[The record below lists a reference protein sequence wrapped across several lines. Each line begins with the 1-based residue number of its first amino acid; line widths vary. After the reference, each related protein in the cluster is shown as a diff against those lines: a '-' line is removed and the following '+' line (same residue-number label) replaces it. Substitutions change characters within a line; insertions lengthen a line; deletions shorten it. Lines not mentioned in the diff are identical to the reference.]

1 MSLKQIWQAAN
12 PKGHLLTAI
21 SFLIPIVCGSGF
33 IIAIGM
39 GLGGTVQDTL
49 TPGQFDVWQAMAT
62 LGAKALG
69 LLPVVIAVGI
79 SGSIAGKPGIA
90 PGFVVGLAA
99 NTISAGFIGGMIGGY
114 IAGYIALAIIKNVKV
129 PDWARGLM
137 PTLIVPFFASIIS
150 CLIMVYII
158 GTPIGI
164 FTEALTS
171 FLRSMGTSSNL
182 VLGAV
187 IGALCIIDFGGPLN
201 KTCFAFVLTLQAQ
214 GINEP
219 ITALQLVNTA
229 TPIGFGLAFFIAKL
243 LRKNIYNREEV
254 ETLKSAVP
262 MGIVNIVEGSIPI
275 VMNDIV
281 RGIAAAAIGGACGG
295 AVTMVYGA
303 DATVPFGGVLMIP
316 TMSHPMAGIMA
327 LLVNIVVTATVYAVI
342 KKDIPRDVIVDNDY
356 EEEDIDLD
364 DIKGRY
370 RVNSGEMAGRA
381 AISGVGFAI
390 LSKQACQPYI
400 DDGRLIEIEFEQSAA
415 PLQLFALYSD
425 RRYLPAKTRALI
437 DFMHQRLSH

>member
-1 MSLKQIWQAAN
+1 MNIKGIWQAAN

-21 SFLIPIVCGSGF
+21 SYLIPIVCGSGF

-39 GLGGTVQDTL
+39 AFGGTVQDTL
-49 TPGQFDVWQAMAT
+49 VPGQFDLWQVLAT

-69 LLPVVIAVGI
+69 LLPVVIAIGI

-99 NTISAGFIGGMIGGY
+99 NAISAGFIGGMIGGY
-114 IAGYIALAIIKNVKV
+114 LSGYIALAIIKKVRV

-137 PTLIVPFFASIIS
+137 PTLVVPFFASIIS

-158 GTPIGI
+158 GTPIGV

-171 FLRSMGTSSNL
+171 FLKSMGTSSNL
-182 VLGAV
+182 VSGAV
-187 IGALCIIDFGGPLN
+187 IGALCIVDFGGPIN

-229 TPIGFGLAFFIAKL
+229 TPVGFGLAYLIGKL
-243 LRKNIYNREEV
+243 LRKNIYNNEEI
-254 ETLKSAVP
+254 ETLRSAVP

-303 DATVPFGGVLMIP
+303 DATVPFGGILMIP
-316 TMSHPMAGIMA
+316 TMSNPVAGIMA
-327 LLVNIVVTATVYAVI
+327 LLVNIVVTGTVYAII
-342 KKDIPRDVIVDNDY
+342 KKDVSRDVIITNDN
-356 EEEDIDLD
+356 EEEDISLD
-364 DIKGRY
+364 DIK
-370 RVNSGEMAGRA
+370 
-381 AISGVGFAI
+381 IS
-390 LSKQACQPYI
+390 
-400 DDGRLIEIEFEQSAA
+400 
-415 PLQLFALYSD
+415 
-425 RRYLPAKTRALI
+425 
-437 DFMHQRLSH
+437 

>member
-1 MSLKQIWQAAN
+1 
-12 PKGHLLTAI
+12 
-21 SFLIPIVCGSGF
+21 
-33 IIAIGM
+33 M

-187 IGALCIIDFGGPLN
+187 IGALCIVDFGGPLN

-295 AVTMVYGA
+295 YRRRVRRGGHHGLWCGCDGSFWRSTDDLHNVT
-303 DATVPFGGVLMIP
+303 
-316 TMSHPMAGIMA
+316 S
-327 LLVNIVVTATVYAVI
+327 
-342 KKDIPRDVIVDNDY
+342 
-356 EEEDIDLD
+356 
-364 DIKGRY
+364 
-370 RVNSGEMAGRA
+370 
-381 AISGVGFAI
+381 
-390 LSKQACQPYI
+390 
-400 DDGRLIEIEFEQSAA
+400 DGRHHGPAGEYRCYRHGLCRHQKRYPS
-415 PLQLFALYSD
+415 
-425 RRYLPAKTRALI
+425 RR
-437 DFMHQRLSH
+437 DC

>member
-187 IGALCIIDFGGPLN
+187 IGALCIVDFGGPLN

-275 VMNDIV
+275 V
-281 RGIAAAAIGGACGG
+281 
-295 AVTMVYGA
+295 
-303 DATVPFGGVLMIP
+303 
-316 TMSHPMAGIMA
+316 S
-327 LLVNIVVTATVYAVI
+327 
-342 KKDIPRDVIVDNDY
+342 
-356 EEEDIDLD
+356 E
-364 DIKGRY
+364 RY
-370 RVNSGEMAGRA
+370 RPRYRRRGHRWRVRWRSHHGVWCGCHGAFWWGTDDPHHVTPDGWHYGPAGEYCCYRHGLCCHQKR
-381 AISGVGFAI
+381 
-390 LSKQACQPYI
+390 Y
-400 DDGRLIEIEFEQSAA
+400 SA
-415 PLQLFALYSD
+415 
-425 RRYLPAKTRALI
+425 
-437 DFMHQRLSH
+437 

>member
-114 IAGYIALAIIKNVKV
+114 IAGYIALAIIKTSRCLTGPRV
-129 PDWARGLM
+129 DADADRSL
-137 PTLIVPFFASIIS
+137 FASIIS
-150 CLIMVYII
+150 CMIMVYII

-171 FLRSMGTSSNL
+171 FLRSMGTSSNF

-187 IGALCIIDFGGPLN
+187 IGALCIVDFGGPLN

-229 TPIGFGLAFFIAKL
+229 TPIGFGTAFFIAKL

-295 AVTMVYGA
+295 RSPWSMVRMRR
-303 DATVPFGGVLMIP
+303 F
-316 TMSHPMAGIMA
+316 
-327 LLVNIVVTATVYAVI
+327 LLVEY
-342 KKDIPRDVIVDNDY
+342 
-356 EEEDIDLD
+356 
-364 DIKGRY
+364 
-370 RVNSGEMAGRA
+370 
-381 AISGVGFAI
+381 
-390 LSKQACQPYI
+390 
-400 DDGRLIEIEFEQSAA
+400 
-415 PLQLFALYSD
+415 
-425 RRYLPAKTRALI
+425 
-437 DFMHQRLSH
+437 